1 MGVPRRT
8 TNRDVYILGDKSNVQ
23 MFTAAVLLPVSRALF
38 GSLVLVIL
46 GNFDY

>member
-8 TNRDVYILGDKSNVQ
+8 TNRVVYILGDKSNVQ
-23 MFTAAVLLPVSRALF
+23 MFTAAILPVSRALF